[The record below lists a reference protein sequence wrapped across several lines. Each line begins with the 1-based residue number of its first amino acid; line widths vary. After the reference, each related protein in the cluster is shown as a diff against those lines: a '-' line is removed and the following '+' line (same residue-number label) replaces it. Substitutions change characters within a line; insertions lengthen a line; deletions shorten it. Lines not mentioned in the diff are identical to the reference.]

1 VETARKKIRIA
12 VDAMGGD
19 YAPQNV
25 IAGAFEA
32 LRESNN
38 GFEVILVGP
47 EPKLRDALKNDPG
60 LKGNETGMTIVH
72 ASDVIDMEDTATSSI
87 RGKKE
92 SSISVGM
99 TLQPEGKADAF
110 VSAGHT
116 GAVMTASTLILG
128 RIPGVTRPT
137 IGTFLPTVSGF
148 CLLVDSG
155 TNVDC
160 KPQHLYEFAAMGSIY
175 IREMMGID
183 SPKVGLLNV
192 GEEETKGNDAVKEAY
207 KLLKESR
214 LNFIGNVEGRDILD
228 GKAHVAVCDG
238 FTGNVLLK
246 FAESIPSFLKSVVKE
261 AARKS
266 AFTMLLGGLMRNTLR
281 SALKTLD
288 YEEYGGVP
296 VLGVNG
302 ISIIGHG
309 SSSPKAFK
317 NMIITAQEMVT
328 KQINKRIAESLGA
341 VAQ

>member
-1 VETARKKIRIA
+1 
-12 VDAMGGD
+12 MGGD